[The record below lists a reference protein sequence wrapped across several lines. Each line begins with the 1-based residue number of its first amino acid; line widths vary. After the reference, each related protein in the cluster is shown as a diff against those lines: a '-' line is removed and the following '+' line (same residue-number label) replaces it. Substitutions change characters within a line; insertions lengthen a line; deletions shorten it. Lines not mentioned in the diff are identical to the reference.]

1 MIHLFEF
8 VLYVI
13 VIDFLQLDLSI
24 RIIFVIFFVNSVIDF
39 FPLTPKI

>member
-39 FPLTPKI
+39 SL